1 MNEFPP
7 PSHFRCFFWFNARFF
22 DPFINISAYD
32 VVVVVAAV
40 DFRHFLLSGFLNP
53 FQTPKL
59 ENTKLVLLT
68 EHNHTRQTLL
78 KITTKEIL
86 RFANYGITIV

>member
-32 VVVVVAAV
+32 VVVVVVV

>member
-32 VVVVVAAV
+32 VVAVAV
-40 DFRHFLLSGFLNP
+40 DFRHFLLSGF
-53 FQTPKL
+53 
-59 ENTKLVLLT
+59 
-68 EHNHTRQTLL
+68 
-78 KITTKEIL
+78 
-86 RFANYGITIV
+86 

>member
-40 DFRHFLLSGFLNP
+40 DFRHFLLSGF
-53 FQTPKL
+53 
-59 ENTKLVLLT
+59 
-68 EHNHTRQTLL
+68 
-78 KITTKEIL
+78 
-86 RFANYGITIV
+86 